1 MPHEVILEQF
11 FETLIAG
18 DRPAARTLVQS
29 CRQQVEDPREL
40 IGEIFWPA
48 YENIEKLY
56 RSDQLTKLAHH
67 CATRLLR
74 VLVDQ
79 NSAHYQFGPSLGRT
93 VLAFSGPKDSDE
105 LGAQMAVDMLEAAGY
120 EMTFAGGAI
129 PNDEIMARVHEQKPD
144 VLLLFASG
152 PSDLPQIRQLI
163 DTIREISACPD
174 LQVVVGGGVFNR
186 ADGLAEEIGADLWSS
201 NPLDL
206 VEAMGSEALRR
217 AADDQRTV
225 GRKRRRKAA

>member
-1 MPHEVILEQF
+1 MPHEVVLERF

-18 DRPAARTLVQS
+18 DRPAARSIVESSLS
-29 CRQQVEDPREL
+29 QVADPRDL
-40 IGEIFWPA
+40 IGELFWPA

-67 CATRLLR
+67 CGTRLLR

-79 NSAHYQFGPSLGRT
+79 TSAHYHCEPTLGRS

-105 LGAQMAVDMLEAAGY
+105 LGAQMAVDILESAGY
-120 EMTFAGGAI
+120 TMTFAGGGI
-129 PNDEIMARVHEQKPD
+129 PNDEIMARVHETKPD

-186 ADGLAEEIGADLWSS
+186 AEGLAEEIGADLWSS
-201 NPLDL
+201 DPLDL
-206 VEAMGSEALRR
+206 ADVMSSEAQRR

>member
-1 MPHEVILEQF
+1 MPHEVVLERF

-18 DRPAARTLVQS
+18 DRPAARTLVHS
-29 CRQQVEDPREL
+29 CLKEVSDPREL
-40 IGEIFWPA
+40 IGELFWPA
-48 YENIEKLY
+48 YENMEKLY

-67 CATRLLR
+67 CGTRLLR

-79 NSAHYQFGPSLGRT
+79 TSARYQFGEPLGRS

-120 EMTFAGGAI
+120 EMTFAGGGI

-152 PSDLPQIRQLI
+152 PSDLPQIRALI

-186 ADGLAEEIGADLWSS
+186 AEGLAEEIGADLWSS
-201 NPLDL
+201 NPLEL
-206 VEAMGSEALRR
+206 VEAMGSEAQRR